1 MYPVSANCFLKVYIT
16 LKRFGGR
23 IKLYIALS
31 KIPEKNFHLVEP
43 SIICKF
49 SKLFFPARPSEAKT
63 RDIDI
68 IPFQRSH
75 LGHLHQLVVV

>member
-16 LKRFGGR
+16 LKSFWGW

-31 KIPEKNFHLVEP
+31 KIPEKIFIWLKP
-43 SIICKF
+43 RFFYKF

-63 RDIDI
+63 RDSDI
-68 IPFQRSH
+68 IPFHRSD
-75 LGHLHQLVVV
+75 LGLLHQLVVV